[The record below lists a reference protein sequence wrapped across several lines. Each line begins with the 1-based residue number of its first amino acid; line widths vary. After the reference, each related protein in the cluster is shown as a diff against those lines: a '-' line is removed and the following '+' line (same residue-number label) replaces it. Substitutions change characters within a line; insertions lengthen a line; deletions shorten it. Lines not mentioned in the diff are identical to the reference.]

1 MSAAR
6 IRRLTLAKFRS
17 YRAASLA
24 VDAQLAVLVGPNGA
38 GKTNLIEAIS
48 FLAPGRGLRRA
59 TLDEVAFAEGDG
71 AWAVAAEV
79 EGALGLATLGS
90 GVERSAEEGSTIPRK

>member
-17 YRAASLA
+17 YRAASLT

-38 GKTNLIEAIS
+38 GKTNLVEAIS

-79 EGALGLATLGS
+79 EGAIRRAARCCGTARLT
-90 GVERSAEEGSTIPRK
+90 GVG